1 MEGTLAMHVK
11 KCGYQLNVT
20 VTVSV
25 FEMILFLQKAQP
37 HSTATNERQD
47 AVWILTMPISYVLD
61 LQLPV
66 ESQKVGKI
74 PQLCWQD
81 TIGVVLIPQR

>member
-20 VTVSV
+20 VSV
-25 FEMILFLQKAQP
+25 FEMILFLPKAQP

-47 AVWILTMPISYVLD
+47 AVWILTM
-61 LQLPV
+61 QLPV
-66 ESQKVGKI
+66 ESQKVGRI

-81 TIGVVLIPQR
+81 TIGVVLIPQ